1 MIPALIGLF
10 FGFLWLLVGVTGLPR
25 GAALPALAAGVVIFG
40 LAAARAIRRG
50 TTRNRFHR
58 GYYLAAVAGEVAA
71 LAVAQRWLLTHH
83 REDLLFPIV
92 GVIVGLHFIGLW
104 IAAADRRFLWL
115 AAALVAIN
123 LVGVFAPLS
132 RSGRAV
138 VSGFGS
144 SAALLI
150 AASA

>member
-1 MIPALIGLF
+1 VIPALIGLF
-10 FGFLWLLVGVTGLPR
+10 FGFLWLLVGVTGLSR

-40 LAAARAIRRG
+40 LAAARAVHRG

-71 LAVAQRWLLTHH
+71 LALAQRWLLTHH

-123 LVGVFAPLS
+123 LVGALAPLS
-132 RSGRAV
+132 RSERAV